1 MGSINWDASVQS
13 VMQLAIQ
20 FPAESYS
27 GELVDIRLKE
37 ARGEKLSQN
46 SGIRNPLTAARESL
60 DIYDFAGA
68 GASLQGLG
76 VTGT

>member
-27 GELVDIRLKE
+27 GELVDI
-37 ARGEKLSQN
+37 
-46 SGIRNPLTAARESL
+46 
-60 DIYDFAGA
+60 YDFAGA
-68 GASLQGLG
+68 GTALQALENSGAAAS
-76 VTGT
+76 